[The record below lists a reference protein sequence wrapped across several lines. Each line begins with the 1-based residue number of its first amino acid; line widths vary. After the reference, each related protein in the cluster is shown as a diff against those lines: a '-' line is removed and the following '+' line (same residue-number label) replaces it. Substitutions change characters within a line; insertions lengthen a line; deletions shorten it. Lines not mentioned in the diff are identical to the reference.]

1 MMDLVS
7 TISQAQAADTQ
18 TKIKFAVAAKVMD
31 TTASLQ
37 EDLINQLFAKSGI
50 GPNLNTVA

>member
-7 TISQAQAADTQ
+7 SISESQAAVTQ
-18 TKIKFAVAAKVMD
+18 TKIQFAVAAKVMD
-31 TTASLQ
+31 TTANLQ

-50 GPNLNTVA
+50 GQNLNTVA

>member
-31 TTASLQ
+31 TTANLQ

-50 GPNLNTVA
+50 GQNLNTVA